1 MEVERVQDGP
11 LKTTEISRFLEASKT
26 SYRAVDNILTDKKET
41 RFQQRTL
48 TEIAT
53 ETETRN
59 NASKLDHSI
68 EPSEL
73 TNNELETPEEL
84 EAKELNQQLIADK
97 EQESLKLLKEKE
109 KEDTRLIQE
118 KKDQETYDKGLADGK
133 AAAELEAKKS
143 LENGLLALEN
153 ARKSILDLNASH
165 FIKLRDQIAS
175 QVLNLS
181 SERAGIEINHL
192 PDVFFNK
199 IEGLLETIGKA
210 TEAPVVF
217 LNVEDLDA
225 ISTAVKAQG
234 NQQGFTFK
242 PRADLMRGDIIIEI
256 GSISIKDT
264 AQERSGIVKKD
275 EIPSIGKESDE
286 IDPKIINEVNVSDQ
300 TDQENDP

>member
-68 EPSEL
+68 EPSDL
-73 TNNELETPEEL
+73 TNTELETPEEL

-109 KEDTRLIQE
+109 KEDARLIQE

-133 AAAELEAKKS
+133 AAAELEGKKS

-175 QVLNLS
+175 QILNLS
-181 SERAGIEINHL
+181 SERAGIEISQL
-192 PDVFFNK
+192 PDIFLNK

-210 TEAPVVF
+210 TEAPIVF
-217 LNVEDLDA
+217 LNVDDLDA
-225 ISTAVKAQG
+225 ISTFIEAQG
-234 NQQGFTFK
+234 NPQGFTFK
-242 PRADLMRGDIIIEI
+242 PHGDLMRGDIVIEI

-264 AQERSGIVKKD
+264 ARERSGIIKKHD
-275 EIPSIGKESDE
+275 TSSILQESD
-286 IDPKIINEVNVSDQ
+286 KITSEVTNEVNVSDQ